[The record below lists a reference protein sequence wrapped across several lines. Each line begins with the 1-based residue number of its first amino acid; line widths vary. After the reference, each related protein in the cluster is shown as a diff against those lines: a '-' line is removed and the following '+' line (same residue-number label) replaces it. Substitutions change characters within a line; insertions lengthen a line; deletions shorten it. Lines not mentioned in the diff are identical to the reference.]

1 MKHASLKQIAVI
13 AAILLSSSSLI
24 GLSLISLLNLPLN
37 AIIIG
42 FISLSVFSFS
52 YFLIY
57 FLVDGFVYRRI
68 KILYKNI
75 HALKSGKNTEFK
87 INTVDPIS
95 EVENEV
101 SNFSKN
107 KSAEIEQ
114 LKNMEQYRREFLGD
128 VSHELKTPIFNTQGY
143 IETLLNGAMNNPSVN
158 VSYLKKAS
166 KNLDRLSNI
175 VDNLLT
181 ISHNESGNLKL
192 NLSKFDIV
200 KLIHEVFE
208 SQEMTADIKDIS
220 LEFKKGSPNSKMVFA
235 DKPQIE
241 TVLNNLVNN
250 AIKYGKQDGKVI
262 VGFYDMDKNV
272 LIEITDDGPGIEQQH
287 LPRLFERFYR
297 IDKHRSRFD
306 GGNGLGL
313 SICKHILEA
322 HEQTIHVRSSIGIGT
337 TFGFTLPKA

>member
-1 MKHASLKQIAVI
+1 MKHASLKQIALI
-13 AAILLSSSSLI
+13 AAILLSGSTLI
-24 GLSLISLLNLPLN
+24 GLSLILLISIKLN
-37 AIIIG
+37 AIIVG
-42 FISLSVFSFS
+42 LISISVFAFS
-52 YFLIY
+52 YLLIY

-75 HALKSGKNTEFK
+75 HALKAGKNSEFQ
-87 INTVDPIS
+87 INAKDPIS

-114 LKNMEQYRREFLGD
+114 LRKMEQYRREFLGD

-166 KNLDRLSNI
+166 KNVDRLSNI

-181 ISHNESGNLKL
+181 ISQNESGNLKL

-220 LEFKKGSPNSKMVFA
+220 LEFKKNSPSSKTVFA
-235 DKPQIE
+235 DKSQIE

-262 VGFYDMDKNV
+262 VGLYDMDKNV

-322 HEQTIHVRSSIGIGT
+322 HEQTIHVRSSVGIGT

>member
-1 MKHASLKQIAVI
+1 
-13 AAILLSSSSLI
+13 
-24 GLSLISLLNLPLN
+24 
-37 AIIIG
+37 
-42 FISLSVFSFS
+42 
-52 YFLIY
+52 
-57 FLVDGFVYRRI
+57 
-68 KILYKNI
+68 
-75 HALKSGKNTEFK
+75 
-87 INTVDPIS
+87 
-95 EVENEV
+95 
-101 SNFSKN
+101 
-107 KSAEIEQ
+107 
-114 LKNMEQYRREFLGD
+114 LGD

-200 KLIHEVFE
+200 KLIEEVFE

-220 LEFKKGSPNSKMVFA
+220 LEFKKDSPNSKLVYA
-235 DKPQIE
+235 DKLQIE

-250 AIKYGKQDGKVI
+250 AIKYGKQDGKVM
-262 VGFYDMDKNV
+262 VSLYDMDKNV

-313 SICKHILEA
+313 AICKHILDA
-322 HEQTIHVRSSIGIGT
+322 HEQTIHVRSAIGIGT
-337 TFGFTLPKA
+337 TFGFTLPRA